1 MNTGSLG
8 AYKSILNPKKKKE
21 KKVHKAGRRP
31 ALAQLA
37 NARNVSSV
45 AAPTLVGW
53 NGTDARSTAVLL
65 LNTRQALRKR
75 NKPKSIKGKAEKAN
89 HRPAQG
95 PIHERRHNNLGR
107 LGSHR
112 LRRWG
117 QQSHLRRG
125 GRNNSGHR
133 SHCSSTSLGNRGQSN
148 ASSTG
153 KWGDQTE
160 SQGQSSMS
168 RTRGSKPHKGET

>member
-21 KKVHKAGRRP
+21 KKVEMAGRRP

-37 NARNVSSV
+37 NARNVSSF

-53 NGTDARSTAVLL
+53 NGTDARSAALLL

-89 HRPAQG
+89 RRPAQG
-95 PIHERRHNNLGR
+95 PIHERRRNNPAT

-112 LRRWG
+112 LRRQGW
-117 QQSHLRRG
+117 QSRLRRG
-125 GRNNSGHR
+125 GHNNSGCR
-133 SHCSSTSLGNRGQSN
+133 SHHGSTGPGHCGQVN
-148 ASSTG
+148 ASSMA
-153 KWGDQTE
+153 KW
-160 SQGQSSMS
+160 S
-168 RTRGSKPHKGET
+168 